1 VHSSGEESFVSIH
14 VADSGDNTLVE
25 QRGLYWDVMPA

>member
-1 VHSSGEESFVSIH
+1 VNPSGKESFVSVH

-25 QRGLYWDVMPA
+25 KRGLYRDAMPG